1 MSTILKIKR
10 STGVAAPT
18 TLATGELAYT
28 YGTGTQSNLGDRLF
42 VGTGTEVNGEAA
54 NVEVAG
60 GVYFTDML
68 NHVHGTVTAN
78 SALIVDSN
86 KKLNELLVDNLTIG
100 VSDANTIA
108 SSSGDIVLAPTGA
121 GKTIVNNLYIDS
133 SSRTLTE
140 YIEDVTGGT
149 ITAGSGI
156 TTTYDDSAGTTT
168 IAVAAIPNSS
178 LTNSKIVISDGSTS
192 TDINLGDTITFDGIA
207 NETTVAQ
214 NLGTVEIGIADNV
227 SGLTSLS
234 ATSLTGT
241 LQTAAQP
248 NITSTGTLD
257 GLSVSTT
264 QTISMG
270 ANRVTNVADP
280 TGVQDAATK
289 AYVDATVNGLDVKN
303 SVLVATTANLGT
315 SYASGILTA
324 ASNGAISI
332 DGVTL
337 SSGNRILVKDQTTT
351 AHNGIYQV
359 TTVGS
364 GVSAYVLT
372 RTTDADTGADL
383 SAGSFFFVESGT
395 NNADNGYVST
405 STASEPTIGTDAI
418 TFAQFS
424 GAGQIDAGLGLTK
437 TGNTLDIQ
445 VDDASIELFSDTLQ
459 VKASGITNDMLSGQ
473 IDLTTKV
480 NGTLPMGYGGT
491 GVTSFTSKG
500 IVYGNGSGTLLA
512 TAAGT
517 WDSTNSVGQ
526 FLSVNSSGVPVWAN
540 LIDGGT
546 F

>member
-86 KKLNELLVDNLTIG
+86 KKLNELLVDNLSFD
-100 VSDANTIA
+100 VNTI
-108 SSSGDIVLAPTGA
+108 SSTSGDIILAPTGA
-121 GKTIVNNLYIDS
+121 GKTVVNNLYIDS

-168 IAVAAIPNSS
+168 IAVAEIPNSS

-192 TDINLGDTITFDGIA
+192 TDIDLGDTITFDGIA

-324 ASNGAISI
+324 AGNGAISI

-372 RTTDADTGADL
+372 RTTDADTGSDL

-459 VKASGITNDMLSGQ
+459 VKASGITNDMLTGS

-480 NGTLPMGYGGT
+480 TGTLPMGYGGT

-500 IVYGNGSGTLLA
+500 IVYGNASGVLLA
-512 TAAGT
+512 TAAGA

-540 LIDGGT
+540 LLDGGT